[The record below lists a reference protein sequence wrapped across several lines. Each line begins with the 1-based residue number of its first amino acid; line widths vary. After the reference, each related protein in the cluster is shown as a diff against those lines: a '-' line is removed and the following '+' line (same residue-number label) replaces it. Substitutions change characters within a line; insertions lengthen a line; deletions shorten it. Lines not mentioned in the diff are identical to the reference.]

1 MNNEIKA
8 IHEWKLFGEIVEMGC
23 GVPVASAL
31 YAVWWA
37 SKTVYQSLSPYHK
50 DVQKQLLGKEFRR
63 SVSAEFVQAMVSRSL
78 PVQTYNGLISNFQ
91 YAASFQLGDKETNDE
106 NRAAWKPVELT
117 HGWIGLRLA
126 DTLGGWIDNVRL
138 YHLSIREDLS
148 REEIIRKV
156 GQVGIA
162 ILYNAH
168 QTLAGGECVPL
179 YASGCIDMVL
189 SWDSDNV
196 PKQSISETIQTL
208 GPKSLVA
215 MNSQGELVRPEELI
229 RDKKLIIFKWS
240 FNPPHKGHMQVME
253 HIQTLYPD
261 HSAIFSISVN
271 TYDKG
276 KIDAVDMERRIR
288 MLNMLGYPVLLFGS
302 GYYIDNLRLL
312 RYNNAESIVFPVGV
326 DVADK
331 IILDPQADL
340 MTDFGDKVHFVEFG
354 RKGEKFNGN
363 HPARPAT
370 LFSSMDVETND
381 INSTDIRKLIA
392 EGNITDLKAV
402 VDEKIIWFSW

>member
-1 MNNEIKA
+1 
-8 IHEWKLFGEIVEMGC
+8 
-23 GVPVASAL
+23 
-31 YAVWWA
+31 
-37 SKTVYQSLSPYHK
+37 
-50 DVQKQLLGKEFRR
+50 
-63 SVSAEFVQAMVSRSL
+63 
-78 PVQTYNGLISNFQ
+78 
-91 YAASFQLGDKETNDE
+91 
-106 NRAAWKPVELT
+106 
-117 HGWIGLRLA
+117 
-126 DTLGGWIDNVRL
+126 
-138 YHLSIREDLS
+138 
-148 REEIIRKV
+148 
-156 GQVGIA
+156 
-162 ILYNAH
+162 
-168 QTLAGGECVPL
+168 
-179 YASGCIDMVL
+179 
-189 SWDSDNV
+189 
-196 PKQSISETIQTL
+196 
-208 GPKSLVA
+208 
-215 MNSQGELVRPEELI
+215 
-229 RDKKLIIFKWS
+229 
-240 FNPPHKGHMQVME
+240 ME

-402 VDEKIIWFSW
+402 VDEKII